1 MQHNANAEKTKPLNS
16 SKAKNEKI
24 MYNFENTCFFLRAC
38 EFKKKT
44 NKCAELYMYCDFVGS
59 DPHS

>member
-1 MQHNANAEKTKPLNS
+1 MQQANAEKTKQLNS
-16 SKAKNEKI
+16 SKAKNEKV

-38 EFKKKT
+38 EFKKKQT
-44 NKCAELYMYCDFVGS
+44 NVQLYMYCDFVGS